1 MTHIAMYAKKQEEW
15 RIEAYILLRNTW
27 KKSGWSEALE
37 RMEDS
42 LLGYEEWQ
50 NDFHIQSKKSI
61 LNS

>member
-50 NDFHIQSKKSI
+50 NDS
-61 LNS
+61 